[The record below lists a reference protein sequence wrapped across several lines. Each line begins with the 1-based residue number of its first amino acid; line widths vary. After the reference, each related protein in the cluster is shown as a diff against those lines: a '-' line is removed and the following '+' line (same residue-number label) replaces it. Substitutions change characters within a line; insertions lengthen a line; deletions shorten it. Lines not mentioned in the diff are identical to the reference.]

1 MDLFNRANRQYL
13 HKVNSYYLKEDKLRK
28 NLDILVKK
36 YLVGILKEGGDKG
49 YAIIDIGYL
58 SNIIKEYL
66 ENNKVSPSSFIE
78 DISRALDTN
87 SYASTSIKGKLSNIS
102 FIIQIRSSLK
112 FTDNVYLSR
121 IPLDTDMEKK
131 QEDLRKN
138 AKKLGTIQ
146 VLSEDYSINKQ
157 INDRIDREVYQ
168 DIYSKYN

>member
-1 MDLFNRANRQYL
+1 MNLFNRANRQYL

-28 NLDILVKK
+28 KLDILVKK

-49 YAIIDIGYL
+49 YAIIDTGYL

-78 DISRALDTN
+78 DISRGLDTN